1 MRPIAAQRRQQSGS
15 LPAAAKMRLTHTAR
29 WSLRKP
35 STTLWLSLLCWLALM
50 TGGCAPQPDVMATDN
65 DNGGQVHVLTGQLF
79 DIVLADDY
87 DQTLCQWR
95 EEHIDNPRVL
105 EMLGSRYEWG
115 RKPPAGIGNGTAT
128 ERYRAKQEG
137 TTRVSFIESS
147 NNGQVCRRYSLT
159 VTVGPPNP
167 LDSIIFGFGQV
178 LPWALVVA
186 VPVGIGLVI
195 RGVYRLV
202 RRRRP

>member
-1 MRPIAAQRRQQSGS
+1 MTSF
-15 LPAAAKMRLTHTAR
+15 
-29 WSLRKP
+29 
-35 STTLWLSLLCWLALM
+35 LSLLCGLALM
-50 TGGCAPQPDVMATDN
+50 TGGCAPQPDVMATDD

-87 DQTLCQWR
+87 DQTFCQWR
-95 EEHIDNPRVL
+95 EEHNEKPDVL
-105 EMLGSRYEWG
+105 GMLGSRYQWG
-115 RKPPAGIGNGTAT
+115 RKPPAGVGNGTYT

-137 TTRVSFIESS
+137 TTRVSFVESTNS
-147 NNGQVCRRYSLT
+147 GQVCRRYSLT
-159 VTVGPPNP
+159 VTVGPQNP
-167 LDSIIFGFGQV
+167 LDSIVFGFSQV
-178 LPWALVVA
+178 LPWVLVVA

>member
-1 MRPIAAQRRQQSGS
+1 MLCVA
-15 LPAAAKMRLTHTAR
+15 
-29 WSLRKP
+29 
-35 STTLWLSLLCWLALM
+35 LLCWLALM
-50 TGGCAPQPDVMATDN
+50 TAGCAPQPDVMARDD

-87 DQTLCQWR
+87 DQTFCQWR
-95 EEHIDNPRVL
+95 EEHIDNPHIL
-105 EMLGSRYEWG
+105 NKLGSRYQWG
-115 RKPPAGIGNGTAT
+115 RKPPAGVGNGTYT

-137 TTRVSFIESS
+137 TTRVSLVEST
-147 NNGQVCRRYSLT
+147 NGGQVCRRYALT
-159 VTVGPPNP
+159 VKVGPQNP
-167 LDSIIFGFGQV
+167 LDSIMFGFGQV
-178 LPWALVVA
+178 LPWVLVVA